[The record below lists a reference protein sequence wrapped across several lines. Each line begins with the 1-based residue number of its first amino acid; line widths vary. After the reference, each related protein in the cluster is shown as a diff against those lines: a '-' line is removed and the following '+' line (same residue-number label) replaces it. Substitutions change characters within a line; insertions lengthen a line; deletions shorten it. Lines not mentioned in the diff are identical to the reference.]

1 MGLVPELKL
10 DQDQNFCHDSSLI
23 KSLTWR
29 VVALITTFLSI
40 YAVSGELKVAW
51 LGTFLTNS
59 VNFVLYYLHE
69 RVWNKTSWGRS

>member
-1 MGLVPELKL
+1 MIVSK
-10 DQDQNFCHDSSLI
+10 SRSLI

-29 VVALITTFLSI
+29 VVALITTFISI

-51 LGTFLTNS
+51 LGTLLTNA

-69 RVWNKTSWGRS
+69 RAWNKTSWGRS